1 VRRTV
6 WHGTQQESVDLLAA
20 VGTHCTCQVT
30 RAGVRCTTCP
40 AHSML
45 VEEQRALD
53 GLVFARRCLR
63 DRLRGEEWG
72 FLDQP

>member
-1 VRRTV
+1 
-6 WHGTQQESVDLLAA
+6 
-20 VGTHCTCQVT
+20 
-30 RAGVRCTTCP
+30 
-40 AHSML
+40 ML

-72 FLDQP
+72 FRDQP